1 VIYRT
6 TCPRCG
12 SVFRLGED
20 QLKAADGWAQCGVC
34 GENFDTHRSLLQED
48 GSPLAGPIP
57 GTAASLT
64 ETPPPG
70 KASISEPAPIAEPA
84 AGKSDAQPDRLPSI
98 ILIDPDVP
106 PPDDFGPLPT
116 IRAANESLRVPPPHE
131 RLQVQQNEAPSAQV
145 EYAAV
150 PDVVPDVVPDAV
162 ADTVPD
168 AVPDELSDE
177 ASFETYPSSRK
188 RTWAWALASLVLLT
202 VLAAQ
207 SAYFLRDPLVT
218 HVPESRPA
226 LERLCAL
233 LDCSLSLP
241 KNLALLQIVGSD
253 LETESADRL
262 TLTLTLGNR
271 APYAQAW
278 PVLVLTLTD
287 ERNRPLA
294 RRSFAPSEYL
304 GDARRI
310 AAGMPAR
317 SEQAL
322 SLALAVR
329 DVKPMGFD
337 LQLVY

>member
-34 GENFDTHRSLLQED
+34 GENFDTHASLAQEN
-48 GSPLAGPIP
+48 GAPLTGPIL
-57 GTAASLT
+57 TAVARAERL
-64 ETPPPG
+64 P
-70 KASISEPAPIAEPA
+70 PAPSDAAGVSGAVQVAEPTA
-84 AGKSDAQPDRLPSI
+84 EESDAQPDRLPSI
-98 ILIDPDVP
+98 ILIDPDLP
-106 PPDDFGPLPT
+106 PPDDFGPLPKIT
-116 IRAANESLRVPPPHE
+116 AGSEGSQVPLSPELHGA
-131 RLQVQQNEAPSAQV
+131 QQDEPPSAQV
-145 EYAAV
+145 EYAAA
-150 PDVVPDVVPDAV
+150 PDEAPDEV
-162 ADTVPD
+162 ADEV
-168 AVPDELSDE
+168 ADEVHFE
-177 ASFETYPSSRK
+177 AYPPPRT
-188 RTWAWALASLVLLT
+188 RTWAWSLVSLVLLT
-202 VLAAQ
+202 LLAAQ

-218 HVPESRPA
+218 HLPESRPA
-226 LERLCAL
+226 LERMCAL

-241 KNLALLQIVGSD
+241 KNLSLLQIVGSD

-271 APYAQAW
+271 ASYAQAW

-287 ERNRPLA
+287 ERNQPLA

-310 AAGMPAR
+310 AAGMPPR

-322 SLALAVR
+322 NLALSVR
-329 DVKPMGFD
+329 DLKPMGFD